1 MTNNVSSDQIQQRCV
16 RMCARAV
23 CGSGENIKI
32 KKIKNCHIFR
42 QTSHA
47 NEADSPDQS
56 KEKGSRVVQQI
67 KNMLHT
73 VNERIC
79 AEGDI

>member
-1 MTNNVSSDQIQQRCV
+1 
-16 RMCARAV
+16 MCANV
-23 CGSGENIKI
+23 CAGSLWLWGKHLLFIFFV
-32 KKIKNCHIFR
+32 CHIFR